1 MSDATNQIEVP
12 ARILNRL
19 EAAVCVALESVPIAE
34 RLEFAEC
41 LARDIVRLQ
50 SCAEEARFLRM
61 AGQDD
66 DHIWEKYLRGD

>member
-1 MSDATNQIEVP
+1 MANATNQIEVP

-19 EAAVCVALESVPIAE
+19 ESAVCKSLESVPIAE
-34 RLEFAEC
+34 RLELAEC

-61 AGQDD
+61 AGQSD
-66 DHIWEKYLRGD
+66 DHIWKKYLGGD